1 MNTQMLALQ
10 RTTASTWG
18 ATMPKAR
25 QIYQAVVRSAMSYG
39 AAVWHQPTGNASK
52 PKGLAA
58 KLQKQQNQGL
68 RTVLGAFK
76 ATPIRQL
83 ETESYVPPLD
93 LWLNGRIARFQA
105 RMEHSGIAQKVRDA
119 CSTIW
124 ARILRRT
131 NRWSQASAQPA
142 TTPG

>member
-1 MNTQMLALQ
+1 
-10 RTTASTWG
+10 
-18 ATMPKAR
+18 
-25 QIYQAVVRSAMSYG
+25 MSYR
-39 AAVWHQPTGNASK
+39 AAAWHQPKTSK

-76 ATPIRQL
+76 ATPTRRL

-105 RMEHSGIAQKVRDA
+105 RMEHSGIAQKIRDA
-119 CSTIW
+119 CNSIRT
-124 ARILRRT
+124 RILNRTRR
-131 NRWSQASAQPA
+131 
-142 TTPG
+142 